1 MLVWGR
7 CCGSSRQWLDQF
19 AWAWKDI
26 STLTWIT
33 ETFHIL
39 RTIHQDSL
47 ADSLGFTKLFNEV
60 VSGHSVVIPCRNN
73 RPFCLQESKRPFH
86 SMWYWSCK
94 SFKWHL
100 LSHSAFC
107 SLRFEDLKK
116 LRRMTGLKPMLRCF
130 MFYHVLEELFDFKL
144 WESARGIEGKPSPHV
159 SQPNAFVFALRF
171 FQFWAPGLAGRVS
184 ETSDAVYRSR
194 ERQLDCTQ
202 VQRAE
207 SCVLPKKNVNI
218 LSFCNIILYFCIFV
232 VCWYDFPSR
241 QKQYCSSSVM
251 PRWIT

>member
-33 ETFHIL
+33 DTLHIL
-39 RTIHQDSL
+39 MTIHQDSL

-60 VSGHSVVIPCRNN
+60 VSGHSVVIPCPKN
-73 RPFCLQESKRPFH
+73 RSSCLQESKRPFH

-116 LRRMTGLKPMLRCF
+116 LRRMTGLKPMQCAS
-130 MFYHVLEELFDFKL
+130 MFHVLEELFDFKL

-159 SQPNAFVFALRF
+159 SQPNAPMPSFLHYVFSILGSRTCWESFGNFRCRVQVTRAAIRLHTSAKSRKLCAAKIKRKYFVFLWYVDMLTWFSKPAK
-171 FQFWAPGLAGRVS
+171 A
-184 ETSDAVYRSR
+184 
-194 ERQLDCTQ
+194 
-202 VQRAE
+202 
-207 SCVLPKKNVNI
+207 I
-218 LSFCNIILYFCIFV
+218 L
-232 VCWYDFPSR
+232 
-241 QKQYCSSSVM
+241 
-251 PRWIT
+251 